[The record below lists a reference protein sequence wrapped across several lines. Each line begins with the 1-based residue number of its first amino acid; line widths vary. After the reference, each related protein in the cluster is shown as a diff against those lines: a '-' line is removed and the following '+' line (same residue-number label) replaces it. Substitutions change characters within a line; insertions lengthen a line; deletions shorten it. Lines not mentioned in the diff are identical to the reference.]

1 MTNKQRTISQQV
13 TVSGVGLHTGE
24 PVNLTFKPASENYGC
39 KFQRVDLVEKPII
52 NAVIENV
59 VDTSRGTTIQQN
71 NVIVATVEHVLAA
84 LSGLSIDNVHI
95 DIDSAET
102 PIMDGSSRYFVEALK
117 SSGIVEQDEE
127 RNYYTLDTTLRY
139 SNPAKNVEII
149 AIPSDEFKLSVL
161 IDYNS
166 SVIGSQ
172 HAILENI
179 DDFCEDIS
187 KSRTFVF
194 LHELELLISHNLIKG
209 GDLNNAIVLVDKIVD
224 QNELDRLA
232 KVFNKPNIKVLEK
245 GVLNNTELSYYN
257 EPARHKL
264 LDLIGDVSLV
274 GVPLKAHIIA
284 TRPGHEANVEF
295 TKILKAHIKKSA
307 ANKDIPV
314 YDPNAKPIYDINQIK
329 NILPHRPPFLLVDK
343 IIEMDEHHIVGL
355 KNVTMNEA
363 HFVGHFPNE
372 PVMPGVLQIEAMA
385 QAGGIYTLSKVPD
398 PENYVTYFLKIDN
411 ARFKQKVVPGDT
423 LIFKLQLVSPFRRG
437 ICHMFGT
444 AYVGNKVVMEAEL
457 MAQIIKKK

>member
-1 MTNKQRTISQQV
+1 MIKKQKTISQQV
-13 TVSGVGLHTGE
+13 TVSGIGLHSGQS
-24 PVNLTFKPASENYGC
+24 VNLTFKPAIGNYGC
-39 KFQRVDLVEKPII
+39 KFQRIDLEGQPII
-52 NAVIENV
+52 NAIVDNV

-71 NVIVATVEHVLAA
+71 NAQVATIEHVLAA
-84 LSGLSIDNVHI
+84 LTGLSIDNVHI
-95 DIDSAET
+95 DIDGTET
-102 PIMDGSSRYFVEALK
+102 PIMDGSSKFYVEALL
-117 SSGIVEQDEE
+117 SAGIVEQNEE
-127 RNYYTLDTTLRY
+127 KVYYNLDTTLRY
-139 SNPAKNVEII
+139 SNPEKNVEII
-149 AIPSDEFKLSVL
+149 AIPADEYKLSVL

-172 HAILENI
+172 HALLESMDN
-179 DDFCEDIS
+179 FCEDIA

-224 QNELDRLA
+224 REELERLA
-232 KVFNKPNIKVLEK
+232 KIFNKPNIKVLEK
-245 GVLNNTELSYYN
+245 GILNNTELSYYN

-264 LDLIGDVSLV
+264 LDLVGDLSLV
-274 GVPLKAHIIA
+274 GTPFNAHIIA

-295 TKILKAHIKKSA
+295 AKILKAHIKKAMLTADVPS
-307 ANKDIPV
+307 

-329 NILPHRPPFLLVDK
+329 NILPHRFPFLLVDK
-343 IIEMDEHHIVGL
+343 IIEMNDDFIVGL

-385 QAGGIYTLSKVPD
+385 QAGGIYALAKVPD

-411 ARFKQKVVPGDT
+411 VRFKQKVVPGDT
-423 LIFKLQLVSPFRRG
+423 LIFKLQLASPFRRG
-437 ICHMFGT
+437 ICHMNGV

-457 MAQIIKKK
+457 MAQIIKNK